1 MPERITHKY
10 LRLCEVRMLHHY
22 WLDQGATVF
31 DALPANVQQQ
41 RLLTSYDART
51 FLSVEPTPGTAALIA
66 GINGVFKTTALGF
79 VVAAPEDTVLN
90 SSAIFEFVIRIT
102 SRDFFNYTALTMRGQ
117 EISQHYH
124 EPTERMYRYKSG
136 VYVWSNVTGSQQNG
150 IRFLSRIMEAAAPA
164 PYPAESLMPHAGGL
178 HQAVRDTNAVPSA
191 PDWQNLGTAASHP
204 RYVHQGDV
212 PPPTPPAG
220 LAGVPPPGI
229 ELSDGIPD
237 DIFALVRI
245 VPLNLG
251 NGMGLLSAPNVM
263 SEPVFEL
270 RFKNR
275 STHRMYFNRSTGA
288 HRNDIAEQLL
298 PLTYYGNAGGHQKP
312 EPGQVKP
319 VLDASGN
326 ITRINSEIF
335 I

>member
-1 MPERITHKY
+1 MAERITHKY
-10 LRLCEVRMLHHY
+10 LRLFEVRILHHY
-22 WLDQGATVF
+22 WLDEGNTVF
-31 DALPANVQQQ
+31 DALDPNVQQR

-51 FLSVEPTPGTAALIA
+51 FLSVEPTPDTSALLSSLNA
-66 GINGVFKTTALGF
+66 VFKTTGLGF

-90 SSAIFEFVIRIT
+90 SSVIFEFVIRIT
-102 SRDFFNYTALTMRGQ
+102 SRDFFNYTARTMRSQ
-117 EISQHYH
+117 KISTHYH

-136 VYVWSNVTGSQQNG
+136 VYVWSNATGSQQNG
-150 IRFLSRIMEAAAPA
+150 IRFLSRPMAVAAS
-164 PYPAESLMPHAGGL
+164 YPAESLLLSGISL

-191 PDWQNLGTAASHP
+191 PDWQNLGAAASHP

-212 PPPTPPAG
+212 PPTAPPVG
-220 LAGVPPPGI
+220 LAGVPLRGI
-229 ELSDGIPD
+229 ELGDGIPE
-237 DIFALVRI
+237 DIFAFVRI
-245 VPLNLG
+245 VPLAPG
-251 NGMGLLSAPNVM
+251 NGMGLFSATNVL

-275 STHRMYFNRSTGA
+275 STHRIYYNKSTGVS
-288 HRNDIAEQLL
+288 RNDIAEQLL
-298 PLTYYGNAGGHQKP
+298 PLTYYDNAGGHQKP
-312 EPGQVKP
+312 EPGHVKP